1 LTKSRDAIIY
11 VNAEPCEVC
20 AKIITGLQVE
30 TVVMLEG
37 IYPTNGIPVL
47 REAGIN
53 IRYVKL

>member
-1 LTKSRDAIIY
+1 LTKSRGATIY

-37 IYPTNGIPVL
+37 IYPTNGTQIL